1 MYLSKK
7 CVKIHESQKYIFF
20 SFKEKT
26 QYIVLN
32 FIKIRP
38 FYSLLIKTDTTKM
51 TGVNKSKLLVLQ
63 L

>member
-1 MYLSKK
+1 M

-32 FIKIRP
+32 FINIRP